1 MMPEKETNSPVRG
14 AVSEG
19 EWKQRGNLAA
29 LFRISEYYGWDDHLF
44 THSSARVPGADN
56 HFLINPMSQCY
67 EEITASGLQTF
78 DRTGEL
84 AHPHAEP
91 AHGFAIKIHLAIYD
105 AIPEAGCV
113 IHLHSKFSA
122 AVSMCEDGL
131 LPISQ
136 FALMAGSV
144 GYHDYEGLFPKPGE
158 FERMAENFKGHKIL
172 VLRNHGI
179 LVWGPRIA
187 DAFLTAY
194 NLEKA
199 AEAQITAMSSGAK
212 IRALPADRIKATMA
226 ESETIHA
233 GNDGRLANMSW
244 NAVLRKLDRI
254 DPGYRD

>member
-1 MMPEKETNSPVRG
+1 MADGNAESPVRD
-14 AVSEG
+14 AVSED
-19 EWKQRGNLAA
+19 EWKQRIDLAA

-56 HFLINPMSQCY
+56 HFLINPMSRCY
-67 EEITASGLQTF
+67 EEITASGLQKF
-78 DRTGEL
+78 DQTGEL
-84 AHPHAEP
+84 ALSHAEP

-113 IHLHSKFSA
+113 IHLHSKYSA
-122 AVSMCEDGL
+122 AVSMQEDGL
-131 LPISQ
+131 APISQ

-158 FERMAENFKGHKIL
+158 FERMADNFKGHKIL

-179 LVWGPRIA
+179 LVWGRRIE
-187 DAFLTAY
+187 DTFLTAY

-199 AEAQITAMSSGAK
+199 AEAQITAMSGGAN
-212 IRALPADRIKATMA
+212 IRALPQARIKATMG
-226 ESETIHA
+226 ESATIHS

-244 NAVLRKLDRI
+244 GAVLRKLDRI